1 LTLQNQPKTKQNKRP
16 VKNYAD
22 FNRYG
27 LGANSATD
35 FVLGKDLLIELQK
48 YELKFGIGDYVPF
61 LSDDNYLIS
70 RIDFLSKSSP
80 TLGAILAS
88 KANMIVGG
96 GLNIYASPNQTIIKR
111 LKKAFRKNI
120 QDIDDI
126 AGINEYLLNVDA
138 GADFQDVLTRVARD
152 YATYG
157 NAFAQLIRYKEAGV
171 EKLVLKHTPVAW
183 ARPKIVETGSI
194 KKYIGV
200 SSEFQTGQNEPTDTL
215 DICMY
220 PHFEPV
226 ETASGT
232 YERSI
237 IHLKDYQPNSYYWG
251 LPDWISTNLYCE
263 IEYRIAR
270 FNISQFENG
279 FTPSAIVTMGG
290 ATTDPDET
298 SKFVDYFVDSFTNT
312 GNDSKVLFYMLEN
325 PDYNIDVNVLNQI
338 KEGQFTELAT
348 IAAQQIITGCNW
360 SAALA
365 GIQTAGQLGSNQQL
379 RTEFSKLQNM
389 VINPIQSL
397 FEKQLIAPVLREAA
411 ELGGFSFSGLGVEL
425 SKVNPISLAGDIM
438 PNEVLTVN
446 EQREVLGYEPII
458 EEPENETEDV
468 DNNK

>member
-1 LTLQNQPKTKQNKRP
+1 MR
-16 VKNYAD
+16 NYAD

-27 LGANSATD
+27 LGANTATD

-48 YELKFGIGDYVPF
+48 YELKFQVGDYVPF

-88 KANMIVGG
+88 KSNMIVGG
-96 GLNIYASPNQTIIKR
+96 GLNIYEAPNQTIIKR
-111 LKKAFRKNI
+111 LKKAFRQNV

-126 AGINEYLLNVDA
+126 AQINEYLLNVDA
-138 GADFQDVLTRVARD
+138 GADFQDVLNKIARD
-152 YATYG
+152 YVTYG
-157 NAFAQLIRYKEAGV
+157 NAFLQLIRYKETGAQ
-171 EKLVLKHTPVAW
+171 KLVLKHTPVAW

-200 SSEFQTGQNEPTDTL
+200 SSEFQAGQNEPTDTL
-215 DICMY
+215 DIPVY
-220 PHFEPV
+220 PYFEAV

-325 PDYNIDVNVLNQI
+325 PDYNIDVNVLNQV

-348 IAAQQIITGCNW
+348 IAAQQIVTGCNW
-360 SAALA
+360 SPALA

-389 VINPIQSL
+389 VVSPIQSL

-411 ELGGFSFSGLGVEL
+411 DFSSFSFTGLGVEL
-425 SKVNPISLAGDIM
+425 AKVSPISLAGDIL

-458 EEPENETEDV
+458 SEPENETQDV
-468 DNNK
+468 DDNE